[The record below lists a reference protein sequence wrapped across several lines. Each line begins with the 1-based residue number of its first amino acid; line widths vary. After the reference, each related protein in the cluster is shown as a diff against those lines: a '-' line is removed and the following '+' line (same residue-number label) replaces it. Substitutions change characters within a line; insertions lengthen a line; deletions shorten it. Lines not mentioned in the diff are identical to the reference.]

1 MGRTQRIANM
11 AKIDVKVYRNN
22 KYYSTIEFDI
32 KKLCDIIEKFSP
44 KLKEEE
50 YDIHFPSVIR
60 INYWEE

>member
-1 MGRTQRIANM
+1 M

-22 KYYSTIEFDI
+22 KYDSTIEFDI
-32 KKLCDIIEKFSP
+32 KKLCDIIEKFCP

-60 INYWEE
+60 IDHWEE

>member
-1 MGRTQRIANM
+1 M

-22 KYYSTIEFDI
+22 KYDSTIEFDI
-32 KKLCDIIEKFSP
+32 KKLCDIIEKFCP

-60 INYWEE
+60 INHLEE